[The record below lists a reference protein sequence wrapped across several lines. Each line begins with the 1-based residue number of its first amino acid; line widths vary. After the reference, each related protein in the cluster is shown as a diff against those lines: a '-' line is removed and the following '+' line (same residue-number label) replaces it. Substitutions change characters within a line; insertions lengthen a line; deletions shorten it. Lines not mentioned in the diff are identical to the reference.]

1 MPGYR
6 ELAERTRFS
15 VSALAAAARG
25 ERLPSLKVTL
35 AYVDACGGDREQW
48 KRRWEDLRHR
58 LTEGMADAAEADPPY
73 LALSRY
79 EAGDAGRFF
88 GRDALVDEIVTRT
101 KKAGFV
107 GVFGPSGSGKSSLLR
122 AGVVPMLGMDA
133 TVVTP
138 GARGTPPEAEV
149 LVVDQF
155 EELFTLRPDAAARHA
170 FLDDLLGRSGRVI
183 IAVRA
188 DFYGRCA
195 EHLGLVAA
203 LRDTGVLVGAMRG
216 DELREAIVKPAAA
229 ERRTRTLQGLVSALS
244 VLLLVAVGAG
254 ALAVSE
260 RAEADEQR
268 RLARSRQLAAEAL
281 AMLPTDVRGA
291 ARRATEA
298 YRTAP
303 TLDARSA
310 VLSIAGHRPYQSRL
324 NGHAGM
330 GRRWRSGPT
339 VRSWPP
345 AGRTAP

>member
-1 MPGYR
+1 V
-6 ELAERTRFS
+6 EIAHEALIRTWPR
-15 VSALAAAARG
+15 LGEWLTKDRDGLRLHRRLTAAAAEWDAMGRDEG
-25 ERLPSLKVTL
+25 SLYQGARLTL
-35 AYVDACGGDREQW
+35 AAEW
-48 KRRWEDLRHR
+48 AETHHEDLGDLERDFM
-58 LTEGMADAAEADPPY
+58 GASAAAE
-73 LALSRY
+73 R
-79 EAGDAGRFF
+79 GR
-88 GRDALVDEIVTRT
+88 E
-101 KKAGFV
+101 
-107 GVFGPSGSGKSSLLR
+107 
-122 AGVVPMLGMDA
+122 
-133 TVVTP
+133 
-138 GARGTPPEAEV
+138 
-149 LVVDQF
+149 
-155 EELFTLRPDAAARHA
+155 
-170 FLDDLLGRSGRVI
+170 
-183 IAVRA
+183 
-188 DFYGRCA
+188 
-195 EHLGLVAA
+195 
-203 LRDTGVLVGAMRG
+203 
-216 DELREAIVKPAAA
+216 AAA